1 MTMSTYKSLGGP
13 PSGLLLTNDPHLAER
28 VDAIAFPGLTANF
41 DAAKSASLALGLLDW
56 VEHGERYAQAMQA
69 TAQALARGLL
79 NEGIAVFAAD
89 RGCTTSHQ
97 FALPAAPYGG
107 GQAAAKRL
115 RGANLLTCGI
125 GLPLAPV
132 AGDVTAFRA
141 RFDQLHFVRA

>member
-41 DAAKSASLALGLLDW
+41 DAAKSASLALD
-56 VEHGERYAQAMQA
+56 
-69 TAQALARGLL
+69 
-79 NEGIAVFAAD
+79 
-89 RGCTTSHQ
+89 
-97 FALPAAPYGG
+97 
-107 GQAAAKRL
+107 
-115 RGANLLTCGI
+115 LLTCGI